1 MKGLNKI
8 VKSAKQAGGKMEKAY
23 KGARDSIR
31 KATNSKVAQAITLHA
46 DKTTAAAAKKVGLG
60 AAHKV
65 AKNAI
70 SSEFSGNKKLRKKS
84 KANLLEFARSGT
96 TAKAKKPAAAAAA
109 PNA

>member
-8 VKSAKQAGGKMEKAY
+8 IKSAKKTGGQMEKSY
-23 KGARDSIR
+23 KKTRDAIR
-31 KATNSKVAQAITLHA
+31 KGTNSKVAQAITLHA

-60 AAHKV
+60 SAQKV

-84 KANLLEFARSGT
+84 KANLVEFARSGT
-96 TAKAKKPAAAAAA
+96 TGKAKAAPAAA